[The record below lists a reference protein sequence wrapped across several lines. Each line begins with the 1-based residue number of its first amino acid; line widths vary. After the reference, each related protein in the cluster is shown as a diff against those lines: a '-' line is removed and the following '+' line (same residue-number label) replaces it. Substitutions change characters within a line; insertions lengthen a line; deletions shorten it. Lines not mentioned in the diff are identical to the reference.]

1 MVIHKDYLNKVH
13 LWAWNKHKGTLGVD
27 SGQCGFFSMDTYRVN
42 KSARKIKNRL
52 DFSWDITPDGE
63 EWYLQMCNR
72 TLGEKGWGDY
82 KGGVVSRSGWGDGSY
97 DLFTTSD
104 YYGNIVGMAID
115 FQVEEDKY
123 IDFNWYKKQI
133 K

>member
-1 MVIHKDYLNKVH
+1 
-13 LWAWNKHKGTLGVD
+13 
-27 SGQCGFFSMDTYRVN
+27 MDTYRVN

-72 TLGEKGWGDY
+72 TLGDKGWGDY

-97 DLFTTSD
+97 HLFTTSD